1 MQINGFNKLT
11 LLDFPKHLA
20 ATIFV
25 GGCNMRCP
33 FCHNASL
40 VTDPSSQPIIP
51 VKEVLDLLA
60 KRKGILEGVCITGG
74 EPTLYS
80 DLPDLIRQIKSLGL
94 AVKIDTNGTN
104 PRMIKSLVDQHLID
118 YVAMDIKNSKENYE
132 LTSGIARID
141 LAVIS
146 ESVSYLL
153 ADTVDY
159 EFRTTV
165 VKEYHTAKDILSIG
179 NWIKGAK
186 AYYLQSYQDS
196 GDIIS
201 TDELHAL
208 PKETL
213 NDFIRILTPYIK
225 QVSLRGVD

>member
-25 GGCNMRCP
+25 GGCNLRCP

-40 VTDPSSQPIIP
+40 VLDPTTQPIIP
-51 VKEVLDLLA
+51 VEEVLKVLT
-60 KRKGILEGVCITGG
+60 KRIGILEGVCITGG

-80 DLPDLIRQIKSLGL
+80 DLPELIRQIKSLGL

-104 PRMIKSLVDQHLID
+104 PEMIKSLVDHHLID
-118 YVAMDIKNSKENYE
+118 YVAMDIKNSKEKYG
-132 LTSGIARID
+132 LTSGIADINLD
-141 LAVIS
+141 AIN
-146 ESVSYLL
+146 ESITYLL
-153 ADTVDY
+153 TEPVDY
-159 EFRTTV
+159 EFRTTI
-165 VKEYHTAKDILSIG
+165 VKEYHTAEDMRSIG
-179 NWIKGAK
+179 GWITGAK
-186 AYYLQSYQDS
+186 SYFLQSYKDS

-201 TDELHAL
+201 GEELNAL
-208 PKETL
+208 SKETMK
-213 NDFIRILTPYIK
+213 DFVALLTPYIN

>member
-208 PKETL
+208 PKET
-213 NDFIRILTPYIK
+213 
-225 QVSLRGVD
+225 